1 MDIVWLF
8 GLSVKEENLQKL
20 QERFEKIAEKANLSE
35 LQPVLKIDGIFNI
48 DDISKET
55 VKSLELLEPLGEGNK
70 MPIFAFKNLK
80 IDSIRALTEGKHL
93 KLTLKNDKNTYI
105 DAIGFNLGYLSN
117 EFIIGT
123 KVDVAGSLEINS
135 FNGVDLVQIHI
146 KDIMKSI

>member
-1 MDIVWLF
+1 
-8 GLSVKEENLQKL
+8 
-20 QERFEKIAEKANLSE
+20 
-35 LQPVLKIDGIFNI
+35 
-48 DDISKET
+48 
-55 VKSLELLEPLGEGNK
+55 